1 MVSLIG
7 VAIALLSLPARSNE
21 IRYQAVWKSGKQ
33 PRLHTALLDRAAF
46 VKNGQSL
53 AEEGWR
59 LIDVETAVL
68 NAPPGLRR
76 TFHEG

>member
-33 PRLHTALLDRAAF
+33 PSLHTALLDRAAF

-53 AEEGWR
+53 AEEG
-59 LIDVETAVL
+59 
-68 NAPPGLRR
+68 
-76 TFHEG
+76 